1 MSHVLSEWCYVPKMS
16 RLQIDPDSNTP
27 VREQLVEQLRYLIAS
42 GHYKINDPLPST
54 RTLGDQLDVSFHTV
68 RKAYQE
74 LEEEG
79 LLSAQVGSGYTV
91 KERTPLAKSERIER
105 GAEVVHDALRTL
117 VGLGLSDAE
126 IESLF
131 QEQATLLDH
140 SSVEEKLISV
150 APHPELNHLWA
161 EQLSAALQRTVRPIP
176 LAQIDQH
183 QDADFAF
190 TPYNYLT
197 QVLEQLPQ
205 GDTLGF
211 VTHLP
216 ARILERVAR
225 LLDREALGLVTRY
238 RDTIPPLSEQ
248 LRSNTAYGGQVV
260 SASIE
265 EGTDH
270 LPDIVEN
277 TDLLVYTPDSRRR
290 LLPFLNDDK
299 IDDAELSVLVSQDSI
314 EAILEAVP
322 A

>member
-1 MSHVLSEWCYVPKMS
+1 MSK
-16 RLQIDPDSNTP
+16 LQINPDSNTS
-27 VREQLVEQLRYLIAS
+27 VREQLVDQLRYLIAS
-42 GHYKINDPLPST
+42 GHYKTNDPLPST
-54 RTLGDQLDVSFHTV
+54 RSLGDQLNISFHTV

-105 GAEVVHDALRTL
+105 GAEVLHDALRTL

-140 SSVEEKLISV
+140 SSVKQKLIV
-150 APHPELNHLWA
+150 VGPHAELNEQWA
-161 EQLSAALQRTVRPIP
+161 EQLSTALQRTVRPLP
-176 LAQIDQH
+176 LAQIDRH

-197 QVLEQLPQ
+197 QVLEKLPR

-225 LLDREALGLVTRY
+225 LLDRETLGLVTRY

-248 LRSNTAYGGQVV
+248 LRANTAYGGPVM

-265 EGTDH
+265 DGTDD
-270 LPDIVEN
+270 LPTVVEE

-290 LLPFLNDDK
+290 LLPFLNDEK
-299 IDDAELSVLVSQDSI
+299 VDDAELTVLVSQDSI